1 MRVAELSHRTG
12 YAKITLQK
20 WAREEKIPSERS
32 PGGQFRF
39 SESLVSQL
47 SGIKNIQDRIAIGYC
62 RVSSQKQ
69 SDDLQRQVEL
79 VQQYLVANG
88 YRFEII
94 TDIGSGINYR
104 KEGLRKL
111 LLYIAS
117 NKVDRIIVLYKDR
130 LLRFGNELIEE
141 FCSLFDCKLEVIDN
155 TERTEQE
162 ELVEDLIQI
171 IMVFSC
177 RLNGKRSHKSKKLLQ
192 ELKDAVSSEN
202 QNQDD

>member
-20 WAREEKIPSERS
+20 WAREGKIPSERS

-47 SGIKNIQDRIAIGYC
+47 SGIKNIQDRIPIGYC

-79 VQQYLVANG
+79 VRQYLVANG

-117 NKVDRIIVLYKDR
+117 NKVDRIIVLYRDR

-171 IMVFSC
+171 ITVFSC

-202 QNQDD
+202 QGQDD